1 MFKKDVKVAPTKDFP
16 IDAVYGKLLKKGPE
30 EYTDV
35 RGLVT
40 ADYQDLLEKNWVA
53 ELRKKYKVEVNKD
66 VLKTVNNHK

>member
-1 MFKKDVKVAPTKDFP
+1 M
-16 IDAVYGKLLKKGPE
+16 
-30 EYTDV
+30 

-40 ADYQDLLEKNWVA
+40 ADYQDLLEKNWVD